1 MSSYPAVW
9 KSPAKLN
16 LFLHVTSK
24 REDGY
29 HNLETLFQ
37 FIDLFDEIEIE
48 KTLDGSIKRISGNE
62 AIHERSDIMI
72 KAAHL
77 LKNSASEEMGCRIK
91 IRKQIPMGGGLGGGS
106 SNAATILIAL
116 NHLWNLNLSKDQLKS
131 IALELGADVPIFIEG
146 RNSLATGVG
155 ENLFPVELDDDF
167 YFVVLNI
174 KKNVSTQEIFSHEAL
189 TFTTATEKIP
199 DLLKKTSRRNDCLH
213 AAIETEPE
221 IARAL
226 EYLNSQNSIFEEAQM
241 TGTGSS
247 VFARFDNKKGA
258 LDAVKDLPPEWEGFV
273 TQPINYSPL
282 YDWAVAKR

>member
-1 MSSYPAVW
+1 MSSHPAVW

-37 FIDLFDEIEIE
+37 FINLFDEIEIE
-48 KTLDGSIKRISGNE
+48 KTLDGFIKRISGNE
-62 AIHERSDIMI
+62 SIPESSDIMI

-77 LKNSASEEMGCRIK
+77 LKNLASEEMGCRIK

-116 NHLWNLNLSKDQLKS
+116 NHLWNLNLSKDQMKS
-131 IALELGADVPIFIEG
+131 IAIELGADVPIFIEG

-174 KKNVSTQEIFSHEAL
+174 KKNVSTQEIFNHEAL

-226 EYLNSQNSIFEEAQM
+226 AYLNSQNSIFEEAQM

-258 LDAVKDLPPEWEGFV
+258 LDAVKDLPPEWEAFV

>member
-9 KSPAKLN
+9 MSPAKLN

-37 FIDLFDEIEIE
+37 FINLFDEIEIE

-62 AIHERSDIMI
+62 TIPESSDIMI

-116 NHLWNLNLSKDQLKS
+116 NHLWNLNLSKDRMKS

-189 TFTTATEKIP
+189 TFTTATEKIS

-241 TGTGSS
+241 TGTGSC

-258 LDAVKDLPPEWEGFV
+258 LDAVKNMPAEWEAFI

>member
-1 MSSYPAVW
+1 M
-9 KSPAKLN
+9 
-16 LFLHVTSK
+16 F
-24 REDGY
+24 
-29 HNLETLFQ
+29 
-37 FIDLFDEIEIE
+37 
-48 KTLDGSIKRISGNE
+48 
-62 AIHERSDIMI
+62 
-72 KAAHL
+72 AH
-77 LKNSASEEMGCRIK
+77 
-91 IRKQIPMGGGLGGGS
+91 
-106 SNAATILIAL
+106 T
-116 NHLWNLNLSKDQLKS
+116 
-131 IALELGADVPIFIEG
+131 V
-146 RNSLATGVG
+146 NSLATGVG

-174 KKNVSTQEIFSHEAL
+174 NKNISTQEIFSHEAL

-226 EYLNSQNSIFEEAQM
+226 EFLNSQNSIFEEAQM

-247 VFARFDNKKGA
+247 VFVRFDNKKGA
-258 LDAVKDLPPEWEGFV
+258 LDAVKNLPSEWEAFV